1 MIKHIFYCNGTLHL
15 VLKAKWYD
23 LIKSGI
29 KKEEYRELTEYWARR
44 LLFFPYTIGRS
55 MPRNFISVCFHRGY
69 TNEKSYYALDDIRAT
84 RECFWE
90 MLRLDISDFFKSDI
104 IEITGL
110 KL

>member
-15 VLKAKWYD
+15 VLRAKWYD

-55 MPRNFISVCFHRGY
+55 LHRNFISVCFHRGY
-69 TNEKSYYALDDIRAT
+69 TNEKRYY
-84 RECFWE
+84 EFNG
-90 MLRLDISDFFKSDI
+90 
-104 IEITGL
+104 IEIGEGRPEWGAEPGRKYFIIKIGKEV

>member
-1 MIKHIFYCNGTLHL
+1 MIKHIFFHNGTLHL

-29 KKEEYRELTEYWARR
+29 KKEEYRELTAYWARR

-55 MPRNFISVCFHRGY
+55 MPRNFISVCFHRGF
-69 TNEKSYYALDDIRAT
+69 TNEKSYY
-84 RECFWE
+84 EFNG
-90 MLRLDISDFFKSDI
+90 
-104 IEITGL
+104 IEIGEGRPEWGAEPGRKYFIIKIGKEV

>member
-1 MIKHIFYCNGTLHL
+1 MIKHLFYCNGTLHL

-23 LIKSGI
+23 LIKRGI

-55 MPRNFISVCFHRGY
+55 MHRNFISVCFHNGY
-69 TNEKSYYALDDIRAT
+69 TNEKMCY
-84 RECFWE
+84 EFNG
-90 MLRLDISDFFKSDI
+90 
-104 IEITGL
+104 IEIREGRPEWGAVPGKKYFVIKIGKEV

>member
-23 LIKSGI
+23 IIKSGI

-55 MPRNFISVCFHRGY
+55 MHRNFISVCFHRGY
-69 TNEKSYYALDDIRAT
+69 TNEKSYY
-84 RECFWE
+84 EFNG
-90 MLRLDISDFFKSDI
+90 
-104 IEITGL
+104 IEIGTGRPEWGAEPGKQYFII
-110 KL
+110 KLGKEICL